1 MNRDPD
7 PIIEQFNDYVV
18 TVYLRLLDLCV
29 IFSMRMR
36 NSVPVRDVESNQMFS
51 T

>member
-29 IFSMRMR
+29 IFSIRMR
-36 NSVPVRDVESNQMFS
+36 HSVIVGDIESNQMFS